1 MEQLQGRVA
10 VVTGGASG
18 IGRAMASRFLEEGMT
33 VALADIEPAALE
45 ATVSAL
51 SAKGAVLGIAT
62 DVTDPKSVD
71 DLATEVKERFGSFHV
86 VCNNAGVAGHLGL
99 TWETSL
105 EDWRWVLDV
114 DLMGVIHGIRS
125 FVPTLVAQGSGHVVN
140 TASLAGWLG
149 VGGFAPY
156 CAAKHA
162 VLAISDALR
171 KELDASQS
179 GVGVSVLCPGLVNT
193 SLMSGARNWPD
204 RLGQR
209 PAIAEDP
216 ISQGIF
222 TVLLDGTTG
231 GGVAPE
237 LAADAVVK
245 AIKANEFVVT
255 THPAEVVGAAEAR
268 LAEAKRAATP

>member
-1 MEQLQGRVA
+1 MEHLEGRVA

-45 ATVSAL
+45 EAAHAL
-51 SAKGAVLGIAT
+51 SAKGDVLAIAA

-71 DLATEVKERFGSFHV
+71 DLAASVKGRFGTFHV

-99 TWETSL
+99 TWETPL

-114 DLMGVIHGIRS
+114 NLMGVIHGIRS

-140 TASLAGWLG
+140 TASLAAWMG

-156 CAAKHA
+156 CATKHA

-171 KELDASQS
+171 REFDASQS

-209 PAIAEDP
+209 PAVAEDP
-216 ISQGIF
+216 VSQGILQ
-222 TVLLDGTTG
+222 VLLDGTTG
-231 GGVAPE
+231 GGVAPG

-245 AIKANEFVVT
+245 AIKANVFVVT
-255 THPAEVVGAAEAR
+255 THPKEVVSAAEAR
-268 LAEAKRAATP
+268 LDDAKRAATP